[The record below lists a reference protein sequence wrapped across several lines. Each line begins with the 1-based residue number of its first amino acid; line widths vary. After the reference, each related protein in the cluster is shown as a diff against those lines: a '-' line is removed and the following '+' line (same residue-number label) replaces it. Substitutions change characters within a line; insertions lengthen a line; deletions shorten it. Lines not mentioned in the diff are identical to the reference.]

1 MYECSRENA
10 KLKQLLKPKRVLASN
25 LTQNSGTPSQAKRNQ
40 SALQTNKKDEIC
52 VDNLDFTKKIL
63 HTSWHPKENII
74 AIAATNNLYIFNS
87 KDQQLSAV
95 NTPFTTLSSSTT
107 SNSVLQSTSSM
118 FGRLV
123 VCQEDK

>member
-25 LTQNSGTPSQAKRNQ
+25 VTQTSAIPSQTKRNQ
-40 SALQTNKKDEIC
+40 TGSQNNKKDEIC

-95 NTPFTTLSSSTT
+95 NTPCTT